1 MTTTMRNLIR
11 TFSVAALLAAAA
23 MSVPA
28 GAVHAEQNRCPEVKG
43 VSETKGGNVVPGS
56 RVWVPRDKQGYSGTW
71 YICDDDGSWII
82 IKDEKVIPDP
92 QPWPPL
98 GTRIHVAPLSGGGV
112 LSPR

>member
-11 TFSVAALLAAAA
+11 TLSVAALLAAAA

-28 GAVHAEQNRCPEVKG
+28 GASHAAQHSCPEVKG
-43 VSETKGGNVVPGS
+43 VKETQGGVVPGS
-56 RVWVPRDKQGYSGTW
+56 RVWAPRDKQGYRGTW

-92 QPWPPL
+92 QPQPPL
-98 GTRIHVAPLSGGGV
+98 GPRIHVAPLSGGGV